1 MDFDKCPLMPLVQDI
16 IATGANEPTLKYSA
30 LIWYSETEY
39 VEPLRVVSVDNISNF
54 LTNFTDGIVLTMA
67 VTTGKLAYK
76 LAPNRETLTVEL
88 NVSSSAFLPDTS
100 ERDSPSYVERFKAI
114 MINVEDDLANQYS
127 SALANEFK
135 LDLFD
140 FIVDIFIEPTG

>member
-100 ERDSPSYVERFKAI
+100 ERDSPSY
-114 MINVEDDLANQYS
+114 LS
-127 SALANEFK
+127 
-135 LDLFD
+135 
-140 FIVDIFIEPTG
+140 